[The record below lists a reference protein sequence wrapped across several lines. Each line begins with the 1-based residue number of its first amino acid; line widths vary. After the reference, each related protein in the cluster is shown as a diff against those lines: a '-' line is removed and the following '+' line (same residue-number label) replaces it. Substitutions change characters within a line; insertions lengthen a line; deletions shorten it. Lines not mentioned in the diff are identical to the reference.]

1 VLLILSYHF
10 IGHYWLKGA
19 WSSLDMF
26 FALSG
31 FLITVLILDERRVHD
46 RADLKL
52 FYARRAFR
60 LLPALFAMLAVWL
73 VMLAF
78 FHNSNWFAAVPSGN
92 GTGRAVDVPVA
103 LKDIG
108 EALLYMANWDVIAGG
123 MQAPLPHL
131 WSLAVEEQFYIV
143 WPGLLL
149 GLLLL
154 GRRWR
159 YGLVL
164 AGIAASVALTWSLW
178 DGGQGKD
185 RIYFGT
191 DTRAASLLAG
201 AFAALVWHD
210 RHTVGRV
217 ARWGAARAWAGL
229 AVMASI
235 VVFTSGETEAKYV
248 VIPSVTALCVTQVV
262 PYLAEARRGV
272 LVRAFSYRPLV
283 WVGRRSYALYLW
295 HYLWATW
302 TNPLPMA
309 WGVPLGVAGA
319 LLCTQLSWVLVE
331 APALRYSR
339 RFRVSSAP
347 SRAELAAA
355 KAA

>member
-1 VLLILSYHF
+1 MAVLLILSYHF
-10 IGHYWLKGA
+10 IGHYWFKGA

-31 FLITVLILDERRVHD
+31 FLITVLILDERRVHH

-108 EALLYMANWDVIAGG
+108 EALVYMANWDVIAGG

-217 ARWGAARAWAGL
+217 ARW
-229 AVMASI
+229 
-235 VVFTSGETEAKYV
+235 
-248 VIPSVTALCVTQVV
+248 
-262 PYLAEARRGV
+262 
-272 LVRAFSYRPLV
+272 
-283 WVGRRSYALYLW
+283 
-295 HYLWATW
+295 
-302 TNPLPMA
+302 
-309 WGVPLGVAGA
+309 
-319 LLCTQLSWVLVE
+319 
-331 APALRYSR
+331 
-339 RFRVSSAP
+339 
-347 SRAELAAA
+347 
-355 KAA
+355 